1 MKENCSICEFGD
13 GCWDSE
19 GPDYLCDAF
28 EALSIDAQKYLK
40 KKKDLISLDE
50 HNTRK
55 MGAHLD
61 PLMPVHNGIA
71 CPECG
76 DELYDTNNS
85 VVLTSCPPK
94 YRIHCD
100 CGYRGYRN

>member
-1 MKENCSICEFGD
+1 MKDNCSICEFAD

-19 GPDYLCDAF
+19 GPDYVCDDFAALTI
-28 EALSIDAQKYLK
+28 EAQNYRMKN
-40 KKKDLISLDE
+40 LISLDD
-50 HNTRK
+50 HNARK

-61 PLMPVHNGIA
+61 PLMPVLNGIA

-85 VVLTSCPPK
+85 VVLTCPPK